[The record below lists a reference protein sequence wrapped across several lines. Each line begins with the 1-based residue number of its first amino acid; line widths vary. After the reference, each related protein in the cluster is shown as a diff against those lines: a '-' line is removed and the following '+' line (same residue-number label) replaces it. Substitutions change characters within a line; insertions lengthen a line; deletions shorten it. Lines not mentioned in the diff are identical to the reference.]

1 MMALHKL
8 SSVFKKNPIS
18 AASARSANASSA
30 IRIKDRNQV
39 ALPETSYASEVEVK
53 ESGEGVKVFITG
65 DRNLLNQYYKLRN
78 DIFQNE
84 RGWTG
89 HEWFENDFD
98 RNAGIVIVVN
108 NENRVI
114 GGARVMISLNGG
126 YLSDEIPGTEF
137 VYSNLFKKMNLDP
150 SKIYGEIDGLVVAA
164 PYRNRNV
171 TEKILK
177 ASVEYS
183 LSFNCSYLVGIA
195 FLTYCRIY
203 RSAYKAIGYPN
214 AHIVN
219 DFVWAELEEYNY
231 SKDFP
236 IVNIIKP

>member
-78 DIFQNE
+78 DIFRNE
-84 RGWTG
+84 RGWTSR
-89 HEWFENDFD
+89 EWFENDFD

-177 ASVEYS
+177 ASVE
-183 LSFNCSYLVGIA
+183 
-195 FLTYCRIY
+195 
-203 RSAYKAIGYPN
+203 
-214 AHIVN
+214 
-219 DFVWAELEEYNY
+219 
-231 SKDFP
+231 
-236 IVNIIKP
+236 